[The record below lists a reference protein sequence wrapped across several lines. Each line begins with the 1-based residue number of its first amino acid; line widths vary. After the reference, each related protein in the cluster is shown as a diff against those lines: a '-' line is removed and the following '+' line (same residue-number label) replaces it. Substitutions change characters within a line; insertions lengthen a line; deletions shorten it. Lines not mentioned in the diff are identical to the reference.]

1 MQHIHRKEFRTDNGP
16 IAVTRK
22 DGGSSGRR
30 FRATVIFGY

>member
-1 MQHIHRKEFRTDNGP
+1 MFLTLTIFLTGRRRLEW
-16 IAVTRK
+16 K